1 MDTKFFDY
9 CVKTGVI
16 SQQDLHKVL
25 ESSDDSVSIYETLI
39 HSNVITQEQL
49 AVSAGEYYQC
59 PVVDLSK
66 ITPEPNATAYGT
78 SQDCRRLHFVPF
90 AVDPVAGVLVALV
103 DYSQLSGV
111 KSFLKSARIERM
123 KF

>member
-49 AVSAGEYYQC
+49 AVSAGE
-59 PVVDLSK
+59 
-66 ITPEPNATAYGT
+66 
-78 SQDCRRLHFVPF
+78 
-90 AVDPVAGVLVALV
+90 
-103 DYSQLSGV
+103 
-111 KSFLKSARIERM
+111 
-123 KF
+123 